1 MLTKIVISDYLLPLE
16 KFGVIGS
23 VHSVFEH
30 SFNLKVGE
38 ALINVAN
45 YHEYLSCFGLFVPTE
60 MFAALK
66 PYVKQGDPVKIKN
79 DRIVFYNQMQVKT
92 LPLIDYTSV
101 SLKVSATHLEKEPL
115 QFLQQ
120 LLVAADLEEKIG
132 IQKDVNFIA
141 VKNQFLQP
149 EQANWEA
156 VTKFLIGR
164 GQGLTPSG
172 DDILVAYAFIARI
185 LGKPYATDLVAKLA
199 KQKGRTTDISWAY
212 IKSCETG
219 YVNSLIYQL
228 YQDLKKQRKENLAQ
242 DIQNIMAIGHTSG
255 KDMCYG
261 IYLGITAVLNT

>member
-1 MLTKIVISDYLLPLE
+1 MLTKIVISDYLLPLK

-38 ALINVAN
+38 ELINVAN
-45 YHEYLSCFGLFVPTE
+45 YYEYLSCFGLFVPTE

-66 PYVKQGDPVKIKN
+66 PYVKQGDRIKITN

-132 IQKDVNFIA
+132 INKDMEFTA
-141 VKNQFLQP
+141 VKKQLLKPQ
-149 EQANWEA
+149 QANWA
-156 VTKFLIGR
+156 RVTKFLVGR

-172 DDILVAYAFIARI
+172 DDILVAYTFVAGAF
-185 LGKPYATDLVAKLA
+185 KKDYATGLVSELA
-199 KQKGRTTDISWAY
+199 KQKGRTTDISFAY
-212 IKSCETG
+212 IKSCEKG

-228 YQDLKKQRKENLAQ
+228 YQDLKKNRKENLAQ

-261 IYLGITAVLNT
+261 IYLGISAILNT